1 MKRGEKMIIDQL
13 TIGIKSSY
21 DDFEANVKERKIGSP
36 KKKTIKD
43 TVPYSNVTHDFS
55 KIDGELYW
63 EERTLEY
70 IFEIDADT
78 PEELEEK
85 KIDFKTWVMNVFED
99 ELHDPFIEG
108 FHFIATF
115 ADIDFDD
122 SEIEKTTATVTFSA
136 YPFML
141 SNAKIAYEFAI
152 STASEKVFVVVNNS
166 SHRIAPTLI
175 ASVPVTIVIGNTM
188 YSINAGETKID
199 SLKLEMGA
207 NEITIKPASSNGT
220 LKVEYFKEV
229 F

>member
-1 MKRGEKMIIDQL
+1 MIIDQL
-13 TIGIKSSY
+13 IIGNKSSY
-21 DDFEANVKERKIGSP
+21 DDFEANVKERSIGSP

-43 TVPYSNVTHDFS
+43 TVPFSNVTHDFS

-85 KIDFKTWVMNVFED
+85 KIDFKTWVMNVFEE
-99 ELHDPFIEG
+99 ELHDPFIED

-115 ADIDFDD
+115 EDIDFDD
-122 SEIEKTTATVTFSA
+122 SEIEKTTITVTFSA

-152 STASEKVFVVVNNS
+152 PTSSENVVVIANNS
-166 SHRIAPTLI
+166 SHRITPTLI
-175 ASVPVTIVIGNTM
+175 ASVPVSVVINNTI
-188 YSINAGETKID
+188 YSINAGETKIE
-199 SLKLEMGA
+199 SLKFEIGT
-207 NEITIKPASSNGT
+207 NEIIIKPVSVSGT

>member
-1 MKRGEKMIIDQL
+1 MIIDQL
-13 TIGIKSSY
+13 TIGIQSSY
-21 DDFEANVKERKIGSP
+21 DDFEANVKERHIGSP

-99 ELHDPFIEG
+99 ELHDPFIED

-115 ADIDFDD
+115 EDIDFDD

-152 STASEKVFVVVNNS
+152 STASEKVFVAVNNS
-166 SHRIAPTLI
+166 SHRITPTLI
-175 ASVPVTIVIGNTM
+175 ASVPVTFMHGNTI

-199 SLKLEMGA
+199 SFKLEMGA
-207 NEITIKPASSNGT
+207 NEITINPASSSGT